1 MSIYVYIYIYIY
13 IYIYK
18 YIISYLI
25 FSMIIVT
32 RLFGIL
38 LNDNA
43 AFCFPIKNNFF
54 F

>member
-1 MSIYVYIYIYIY
+1 
-13 IYIYK
+13 
-18 YIISYLI
+18 
-25 FSMIIVT
+25 MIIVT

-54 F
+54 SNFTTSLLEKSKY